1 MKKTPLEKALFYLSR
16 RKFTE
21 CLYELESSV
30 DLYRDSFS
38 YYLVGGVACLY
49 LNDFGNANLY
59 FQKARQYRQT
69 DVALLLG
76 QAVLYLR
83 HGDTDRAIQYYLDVL
98 DIDRNNKVA
107 KKGIAFIREKGTY
120 EEIFRLIDSNGL
132 KKFYPPLGF
141 NPSVVL
147 ALFFTA
153 FLAVSVFVG
162 VNFFLPNLSHSIIF
176 RHSGNGLEAADFS
189 LSDSQLKDGVV
200 AADYADGQFAYIL
213 SESEVERLY
222 KNVYKHATE
231 PYKGDDTLHRTN
243 LARSEAN
250 VILNSNASEV
260 FKVKV
265 QEIVD
270 AIDAD
275 REHAPN
281 FSTIIDNFSCEDV
294 IADMIRYDGCY
305 VVWTGMLASPVTVN
319 GVYKCNFLVWD
330 DNIERLFGNFDL
342 YFQKPPATPIS
353 GDRIVQILARV
364 KVDTINGKKSL
375 SLIEKANTV
384 MLRNQKKV
392 QALNQD

>member
-59 FQKARQYRQT
+59 FQKARQHRQT

-98 DIDRNNKVA
+98 DIDRNNKIA

-132 KKFYPPLGF
+132 KKFYPPLGL
-141 NPSVVL
+141 NPSAVL
-147 ALFFTA
+147 GLFFTVL
-153 FLAVSVFVG
+153 LAIAVFVG
-162 VNFFLPNLSHSIIF
+162 INFCLPNLSHSIKF
-176 RHSGNGLEAADFS
+176 RRSGNGLEAADFS
-189 LSDSQLKDGVV
+189 LSSDQLKNTVV
-200 AADYADGQFAYIL
+200 ADYKDGQFAYIL

-231 PYKGDDTLHRTN
+231 PYKGDDSLHRTN

-250 VILNSNASEV
+250 VILNSNASDV
-260 FKVKV
+260 FKFKV

-270 AIDAD
+270 AIEAD
-275 REHAPN
+275 KEHAPN
-281 FSTIIDNFSCEDV
+281 FSTIIDNFACEDV
-294 IADMIRYDGCY
+294 ISDMLRYDGCY
-305 VVWTGMLASPVTVN
+305 VIWTGMLASPTIVN

-330 DNIERLFGNFDL
+330 DNIERLFGSFDL

-353 GDRIVQILARV
+353 GDRIVQILAKI
-364 KVDTINGKKSL
+364 KVDTINGKNSV

-392 QALNQD
+392 QSLNQD

>member
-59 FQKARQYRQT
+59 FQKARQHRQT

-98 DIDRNNKVA
+98 DIDRNNKIA

-132 KKFYPPLGF
+132 KKFYPPLGL
-141 NPSVVL
+141 NPSAVL
-147 ALFFTA
+147 GLFFTVL
-153 FLAVSVFVG
+153 LAIAVFVG
-162 VNFFLPNLSHSIIF
+162 INFCLPNLSHSIKF
-176 RHSGNGLEAADFS
+176 RRSGNGLEAADFS
-189 LSDSQLKDGVV
+189 LSSDQLKNTVV
-200 AADYADGQFAYIL
+200 ADYKDGQFAYIL

-231 PYKGDDTLHRTN
+231 P
-243 LARSEAN
+243 
-250 VILNSNASEV
+250 
-260 FKVKV
+260 
-265 QEIVD
+265 
-270 AIDAD
+270 
-275 REHAPN
+275 
-281 FSTIIDNFSCEDV
+281 
-294 IADMIRYDGCY
+294 
-305 VVWTGMLASPVTVN
+305 
-319 GVYKCNFLVWD
+319 
-330 DNIERLFGNFDL
+330 
-342 YFQKPPATPIS
+342 
-353 GDRIVQILARV
+353 
-364 KVDTINGKKSL
+364 
-375 SLIEKANTV
+375 
-384 MLRNQKKV
+384 
-392 QALNQD
+392 